1 MRVKEGEEVVGA
13 HVVQGKKEVVLL
25 ASREGRVTLFRSKD
39 VKFLTGPGRG
49 VLGLKLGAND
59 RVIASAASLG
69 PRDRLRVFTTKGAK
83 IDISTRKYRVSGR
96 GGKGIEVIKRGGLS
110 GFAIGDHEI
119 PIFDEGQAAGT
130 RTKKKVPAKTRAKKK
145 AKKGARASKKT
156 SRKTRKK

>member
-13 HVVQGKKEVVLL
+13 HVVQGKKEVVML

-69 PRDRLRVFTTKGAK
+69 PRDRTLLF
-83 IDISTRKYRVSGR
+83 
-96 GGKGIEVIKRGGLS
+96 L
-110 GFAIGDHEI
+110 
-119 PIFDEGQAAGT
+119 P
-130 RTKKKVPAKTRAKKK
+130 P
-145 AKKGARASKKT
+145 
-156 SRKTRKK
+156 SRW

>member
-1 MRVKEGEEVVGA
+1 M
-13 HVVQGKKEVVLL
+13 L
-25 ASREGRVTLFRSKD
+25 ASREGRVTLFKSKD

-96 GGKGIEVIKRGGLS
+96 GGKGVEVIKRGGLS

-119 PIFDEGQAAGT
+119 PIFDEGQVAGAK
-130 RTKKKVPAKTRAKKK
+130 RKKKVPAKTRAKKK
-145 AKKGARASKKT
+145 TKKGARASKKT
-156 SRKTRKK
+156 KRKARKK